1 MSMYKGGVKA
11 VSTAPAAAIDLLNS
25 IQKAMEQPLKRRDA
39 PFQIGYSPMTDY
51 MDFSPQ
57 SYLETANILPQ
68 YSIRGKNPV
77 LAQGDSYGK
86 GGRMDQMVDNRN
98 VVSGILAEKMAP
110 HVGSEVGY
118 FYHVAPIY
126 NALRSSG
133 LSADDAYEYVDE
145 FANLYGATSPRTD
158 TLQNLRSASLLQFKN
173 QNKIPFNMNTLTG
186 KGGNDKGF
194 PMMDSHQQRGRAYLE
209 GQYDQAANPK
219 PVNFVENSRGNLE
232 NVTVDTHAIRGAVG
246 ALEEAVGQG
255 NLNENWLKAG
265 ARDTYKKEGRFSLA
279 TDVDDGL
286 DAKKTKPY
294 GGVTT
299 QVEYGPMAEIYADAG
314 QKAGASPAEAQALGW
329 FLGGDETGLVSTPR
343 TIARLWHDRV
353 AATAEVLGVP
363 FDKAVKM
370 VGRKE
375 IPIYGSGAMAVGLGA
390 GSDDAAASSVMDNG
404 YYNPAAGSVPTAA
417 LYEEPKSSVRKFYD
431 TFQETIGGDRGVADT
446 LLMGAA
452 LVPSPIQIPAAATEL
467 GLLATDGVN
476 ALIDSG
482 MFNDMSEE
490 ERSKLVVSP

>member
-1 MSMYKGGVKA
+1 
-11 VSTAPAAAIDLLNS
+11 
-25 IQKAMEQPLKRRDA
+25 
-39 PFQIGYSPMTDY
+39 
-51 MDFSPQ
+51 
-57 SYLETANILPQ
+57 
-68 YSIRGKNPV
+68 
-77 LAQGDSYGK
+77 
-86 GGRMDQMVDNRN
+86 
-98 VVSGILAEKMAP
+98 
-110 HVGSEVGY
+110 
-118 FYHVAPIY
+118 
-126 NALRSSG
+126 
-133 LSADDAYEYVDE
+133 
-145 FANLYGATSPRTD
+145 
-158 TLQNLRSASLLQFKN
+158 
-173 QNKIPFNMNTLTG
+173 
-186 KGGNDKGF
+186 
-194 PMMDSHQQRGRAYLE
+194 
-209 GQYDQAANPK
+209 
-219 PVNFVENSRGNLE
+219 VNFVENSRGNLE

-375 IPIYGSGAMAVGLGA
+375 IPIYGAGGLTIAGAVG
-390 GSDDAAASSVMDNG
+390 GSDKLAAAESSVGEDG
-404 YYNPAAGSVPTAA
+404 YYNPEAGSVPTAA
-417 LYEEPKSSVRKFYD
+417 LYEEPKSSTLKFWD
-431 TFQETIGGDRGVADT
+431 EFQSTMGGTRGLADT

-452 LVPSPIQIPAAATEL
+452 LVPSPIQIPAAAAEL
-467 GLLATDGVN
+467 GLLARDGVN
-476 ALIDSG
+476 YMMDPESYPDQPSTSG
-482 MFNDMSEE
+482 RMNQD
-490 ERSKLVVSP
+490 RRPR